1 MGKEVGRT
9 CVRMW
14 GRCGQGQDVG
24 KEVGRT
30 QAWVRRVGSEQG
42 HGHAGGQDAGE
53 DMGMS
58 EDVGRMWGWVRR
70 LGGEGGCKC
79 ASGFDVGKEVDRTL
93 QDTGEE
99 VGITW
104 AKMWAEHV

>member
-1 MGKEVGRT
+1 
-9 CVRMW
+9 MW

-53 DMGMS
+53 DMGVS
-58 EDVGRMWGWVRR
+58 EGMGRMCVWVRR
-70 LGGEGGCKC
+70 VGGEGGHGHAGGK
-79 ASGFDVGKEVDRTL
+79 DTGKEVVRTW
-93 QDTGEE
+93 TKR
-99 VGITW
+99 W
-104 AKMWAEHV
+104 AGHV